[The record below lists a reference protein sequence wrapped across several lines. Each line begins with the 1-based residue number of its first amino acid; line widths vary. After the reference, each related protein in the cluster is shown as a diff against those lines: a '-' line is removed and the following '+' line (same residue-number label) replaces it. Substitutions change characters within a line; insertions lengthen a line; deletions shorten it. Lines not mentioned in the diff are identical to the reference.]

1 MSTISKLYESKEE
14 LAPGITLYKGVWPD
28 SSQFLAQIEK
38 DVLDG
43 NTAWDQGR
51 IIMGDEATV
60 NTNHRTVNVLNQ
72 RPAGAPVTKESVI
85 RKKSYNHSIR
95 TNVEAVVEE
104 YTNEY
109 GIKIVTR
116 DTPQLMQYEEGCFF
130 DWHLDDGPSVERTV
144 SFCYYMSTDY
154 DGGEIEFKYFPV
166 KHKPKANELIVFPS
180 NYIYMHRVNPV
191 TRGIRYAVI
200 SWWH

>member
-28 SSQFLAQIEK
+28 SSQFLAQIEQ
-38 DVLDG
+38 DVLEG

-51 IIMGDEATV
+51 IIMDDEATV
-60 NTNHRTVNVLNQ
+60 NTSHRTVNVLNQ
-72 RPAGAPVTKESVI
+72 RPAGAPVTKESVM
-85 RKKSYNHSIR
+85 RKKYYNHSIR

-109 GIKIVTR
+109 GIKILTR

>member
-28 SSQFLAQIEK
+28 SSQFLTQIEQ
-38 DVLDG
+38 DVLNG

-51 IIMGDEATV
+51 IIMDDEATV
-60 NTNHRTVNVLNQ
+60 NTSHRTVNVLNQ
-72 RPAGAPVTKESVI
+72 RPAGAPITKESVI
-85 RKKSYNHSIR
+85 RKKSYNHAIR
-95 TNVEAVVEE
+95 TNVESVVEE

-109 GIKIVTR
+109 GIKILTR